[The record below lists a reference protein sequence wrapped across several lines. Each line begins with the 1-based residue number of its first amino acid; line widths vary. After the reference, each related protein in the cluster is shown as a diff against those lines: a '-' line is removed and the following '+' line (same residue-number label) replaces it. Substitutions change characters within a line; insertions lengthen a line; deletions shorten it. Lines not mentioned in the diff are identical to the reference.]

1 MGVLQNHIADAQVIG
16 HPAQV
21 FQFEWFAL
29 AGQIVKFPSS
39 LRFEDALLG
48 ESLKQGNRSGW
59 LRWPFHLAALDGF
72 KPLGGPDRSS
82 RSIRSNR
89 SSPLLHPPPRRV
101 ARGGKVCPEALRRR
115 GGV

>member
-39 LRFEDALLG
+39 LRFGEARRG
-48 ESLKQGNRSGW
+48 ESLKQGTRSGW
-59 LRWPFHLAALDGF
+59 LRCPFHLAALDGF

-82 RSIRSNR
+82 RSIRSNP
-89 SSPLLHPPPRRV
+89 SKPLPPPPPRR
-101 ARGGKVCPEALRRR
+101 AAPGG
-115 GGV
+115 G

>member
-21 FQFEWFAL
+21 FQFERFAL

-59 LRWPFHLAALDGF
+59 LRWLFHLKILGPF
-72 KPLGGPDRSS
+72 KPFQKFKPFKPPPS
-82 RSIRSNR
+82 
-89 SSPLLHPPPRRV
+89 SSPAWRLSLPIIPL
-101 ARGGKVCPEALRRR
+101 AGKWAL
-115 GGV
+115 